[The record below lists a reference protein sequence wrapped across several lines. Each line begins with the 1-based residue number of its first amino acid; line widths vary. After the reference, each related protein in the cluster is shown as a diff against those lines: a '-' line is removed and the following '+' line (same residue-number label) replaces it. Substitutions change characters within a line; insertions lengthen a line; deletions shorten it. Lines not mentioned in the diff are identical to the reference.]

1 MERPALAA
9 EPPATARAVDRD
21 PGLRRRLLKQF
32 DHGAE
37 ALRGL
42 LAERF
47 GAADLDGI
55 VATARAE
62 YARTIERLPW
72 IGGSANPRSFSLY
85 GAALWL
91 ALWRTLHP
99 RGLTLEDARTL
110 FVEIFRRYWA
120 RYPGFLRKLYGS
132 VRMGPRSQ
140 RRTQRLSILSEQ
152 RENPHDYVQHFV
164 PGEPGR
170 FDFGIDFV
178 ECGIIKFL
186 RAEGSEELAP
196 VLCEL
201 DWPNAELIGVRLD
214 RTTTLAQG
222 GERCDF
228 RFSRAGATDVGLR
241 RASLVAVL
249 VHAIVGWAAC
259 GAIMGLLLATLAL
272 PTALVVH
279 AIAAPIVFSALSA
292 HLYTHHSRRPP
303 LLVAFVFT
311 ASVTLLDAVIVAGV
325 VQRSFAMFTSF
336 VGTWLPLALIFA
348 STYATSTWLARAR
361 PKPTEARP

>member
-1 MERPALAA
+1 
-9 EPPATARAVDRD
+9 VDRD

-32 DHGAE
+32 DDGAE

-47 GAADLDGI
+47 GAAELDGI
-55 VATARAE
+55 IATTRAE
-62 YARTIERLPW
+62 YARVIERLPW

-85 GAALWL
+85 GSALWL
-91 ALWRTLHP
+91 ALWRTLQP

-120 RYPGFLRKLYGS
+120 RYPGVLRKLYGS
-132 VRMGPRSQ
+132 VRMGPRNQ
-140 RRTQRLSILSEQ
+140 RRTQRLSILSEERQ
-152 RENPHDYVQHFV
+152 NPQDYVQRFV

-186 RAEGSEELAP
+186 RAEGAEELAP

-228 RFSRAGATDVGLR
+228 RFSRVGATDVGLQ
-241 RASLVAVL
+241 RASLVAVFA
-249 VHAIVGWAAC
+249 HAMAGWAAC
-259 GAIMGLLLATLAL
+259 GAMMGLLLATVAV

-279 AIAAPIVFSALSA
+279 AIAAPMVFTA
-292 HLYTHHSRRPP
+292 HLTTRYGRRPP
-303 LLVAFVFT
+303 VLVALVFT
-311 ASVTLLDAVIVAGV
+311 AVVMLLDAVIVAGV
-325 VQRSFAMFTSF
+325 VQRSFAMFASV
-336 VGTWLPLALIFA
+336 VGTWLPFALIFA
-348 STYATSTWLARAR
+348 STYATGTWLARAR
-361 PKPTEARP
+361 PQAMEARP